1 MIEVINIKKLSTSG
15 KEEIMLAIKPFILN
29 TLCQNEIEPDFFNYL
44 LNSNK
49 SKKSDYLFVSYDKI
63 NHTFKKSSRKRYS
76 ISTKLSSSMK
86 YRKKTTKRKDTSFI
100 RNNNR
105 NNSSNL
111 GSIRGFGLV
120 QKIKDYYY
128 IHILCRGISK
138 NGLRYSSIKDS
149 GGDLLKEISSHAIN
163 NGINTI
169 KLNALP
175 NVILYYKRFGYK
187 LSTKEQTEAMD
198 NFAEL
203 LKNSRFENNFYEFLE
218 EYNTEYDKKEP
229 INQYYNI
236 MIRGN
241 PKKHAGTATKIES
254 DGILMTLNL
263 K

>member
-1 MIEVINIKKLSTSG
+1 MIEVINIKDLSTSG

-44 LNSNK
+44 LNS
-49 SKKSDYLFVSYDKI
+49 KKSDYLFVSYDKM
-63 NHTFKKSSRKRYS
+63 NPKFKKTSRKSYS

-86 YRKKTTKRKDTSFI
+86 YRKKTKKRKDTQTSFI

-105 NNSSNL
+105 NNSLNL

-128 IHILCRGISK
+128 IHILCRGISR

-149 GGDLLKEISSHAIN
+149 GSDLLKKISSHARN

-175 NVILYYKRFGYK
+175 NVILYYIRFDYK
-187 LSTKEQTEAMD
+187 LSTPEQTHAMD

-218 EYNTEYDKKEP
+218 EYNNNYDIKEP

-263 K
+263 

>member
-1 MIEVINIKKLSTSG
+1 MIEVINIKDLSPSG
-15 KEEIMLAIKPFILN
+15 KEEIMLAIKPFVLN
-29 TLCQNEIEPDFFNYL
+29 TICQNEIEPDFFNYL
-44 LNSNK
+44 LNS
-49 SKKSDYLFVSYDKI
+49 KKSDYLFVSYDKI
-63 NHTFKKSSRKRYS
+63 NPMFKKSSRKSYS

-100 RNNNR
+100 RNTSS
-105 NNSSNL
+105 NNSLNI

-128 IHILCRGISK
+128 IHILCRGISR

-149 GGDLLKEISSHAIN
+149 GSDLLKKISSHAIN

-187 LSTKEQTEAMD
+187 LSTPEQTEAMD

-203 LKNSRFENNFYEFLE
+203 LLKNLSFKNNFYEFLE
-218 EYNTEYDKKEP
+218 EYNNNYDKKEP

-263 K
+263 

>member
-1 MIEVINIKKLSTSG
+1 MIEVINIKDLSPSG
-15 KEEIMLAIKPFILN
+15 KEEIMLAIKPFVLN
-29 TLCQNEIEPDFFNYL
+29 TICQNEIETDFFNYL
-44 LNSNK
+44 LN

-63 NHTFKKSSRKRYS
+63 NPKIKKSSRKSYS

-100 RNNNR
+100 RNTSS
-105 NNSSNL
+105 NNSLNI

-120 QKIKDYYY
+120 KKIKDYYY
-128 IHILCRGISK
+128 IHILCRGISR

-149 GGDLLKEISSHAIN
+149 GSDLLKKISSHAIN

-187 LSTKEQTEAMD
+187 LSTPEQTQSMD
-198 NFAEL
+198 SFAEL
-203 LKNSRFENNFYEFLE
+203 LKKSPFKNNFYEFLE
-218 EYNTEYDKKEP
+218 EYNNNYDKKEP

-263 K
+263 

>member
-1 MIEVINIKKLSTSG
+1 MIEVINIKDLSTSG

-44 LNSNK
+44 LNS
-49 SKKSDYLFVSYDKI
+49 KKSDYLFVSYDKI
-63 NHTFKKSSRKRYS
+63 NPTFKKSSRKSYS

-86 YRKKTTKRKDTSFI
+86 YRKKTKKRKDTQTSFI

-105 NNSSNL
+105 NNSLNL

-128 IHILCRGISK
+128 IHILCRGISR

-149 GGDLLKEISSHAIN
+149 GSDLLKKISSHARN

-175 NVILYYKRFGYK
+175 NVILYYKRFDYK
-187 LSTKEQTEAMD
+187 LSTPEQTHAMD

-218 EYNTEYDKKEP
+218 EYNNNYDKKEP

-263 K
+263 

>member
-1 MIEVINIKKLSTSG
+1 MIEVINIKDLSTSG

-44 LNSNK
+44 LNS
-49 SKKSDYLFVSYDKI
+49 KKSDYLFVSYDKM
-63 NHTFKKSSRKRYS
+63 NPKFKKTSRKSYS

-86 YRKKTTKRKDTSFI
+86 YRKKTKKRKDTQTSFI

-105 NNSSNL
+105 NNSLNL

-128 IHILCRGISK
+128 IHILCRGISR

-149 GGDLLKEISSHAIN
+149 GSDLLKKISSHARN

-187 LSTKEQTEAMD
+187 LSTPEQTEAMD

-203 LKNSRFENNFYEFLE
+203 LLKNLSFKNNFYEFLE
-218 EYNTEYDKKEP
+218 EYNNNYDKKEP

-263 K
+263 

>member
-1 MIEVINIKKLSTSG
+1 MIEVINIKDLSPSG
-15 KEEIMLAIKPFILN
+15 KEEIMLAIKPFVLN
-29 TLCQNEIEPDFFNYL
+29 TICQNEIEPDFFNYL
-44 LNSNK
+44 LNS
-49 SKKSDYLFVSYDKI
+49 KKSDYLFVSYDKI
-63 NHTFKKSSRKRYS
+63 NPMFKKSSRKSYS

-100 RNNNR
+100 RNTSS
-105 NNSSNL
+105 NNSLNI

-128 IHILCRGISK
+128 IHILCRGISR

-149 GGDLLKEISSHAIN
+149 GSDLLKKISSHAIN

-187 LSTKEQTEAMD
+187 LSTPEQTQSMD
-198 NFAEL
+198 SFAEL
-203 LKNSRFENNFYEFLE
+203 LKKSPFKNNFYEFLE
-218 EYNTEYDKKEP
+218 EYNNNYDKKEP

-263 K
+263 

>member
-1 MIEVINIKKLSTSG
+1 MIEVINLKDLSTSG

-44 LNSNK
+44 LNS
-49 SKKSDYLFVSYDKI
+49 KKSDYLFVSYDKM
-63 NHTFKKSSRKRYS
+63 NPKFKKTSRKSYS

-86 YRKKTTKRKDTSFI
+86 YRKKTKKRKDTQTSFI

-105 NNSSNL
+105 NNSLNL

-128 IHILCRGISK
+128 IHILCRGISR

-149 GGDLLKEISSHAIN
+149 GSDLLKKISSHARN

-175 NVILYYKRFGYK
+175 NVILYYKRFDYK
-187 LSTKEQTEAMD
+187 LSTPEQTHAMD

-218 EYNTEYDKKEP
+218 EYNNNYDKKEP

-263 K
+263 

>member
-1 MIEVINIKKLSTSG
+1 MIEVINLKDLSTSG

-44 LNSNK
+44 LNS
-49 SKKSDYLFVSYDKI
+49 KKSDYLFVSYDKI
-63 NHTFKKSSRKRYS
+63 NPMFKKSSRKSYS
-76 ISTKLSSSMK
+76 ISAKLSSSMK
-86 YRKKTTKRKDTSFI
+86 YRNKTTKRKDTSFI
-100 RNNNR
+100 RNTSS
-105 NNSSNL
+105 NNSLNI

-120 QKIKDYYY
+120 KKIKDYYY
-128 IHILCRGISK
+128 IHILCRGISR

-149 GGDLLKEISSHAIN
+149 GSDLLKKISSHAIN

-187 LSTKEQTEAMD
+187 LSTPEQTHAM
-198 NFAEL
+198 NEFAEL
-203 LKNSRFENNFYEFLE
+203 LKKSPFKNNFYEFLE
-218 EYNTEYDKKEP
+218 EYNNNYDKKEP

-263 K
+263 

>member
-1 MIEVINIKKLSTSG
+1 MIEVINIKDLSPSG
-15 KEEIMLAIKPFILN
+15 KEEIMLAIKPFVLN
-29 TLCQNEIEPDFFNYL
+29 TICQNEIEPDFFNYL
-44 LNSNK
+44 LNS
-49 SKKSDYLFVSYDKI
+49 KKSDYLFVSYDKI
-63 NHTFKKSSRKRYS
+63 NPMFKKSSRKSYS

-100 RNNNR
+100 RNTSS
-105 NNSSNL
+105 NNSLNI

-128 IHILCRGISK
+128 IHILCRGISR

-149 GGDLLKEISSHAIN
+149 GSDLLKKISSHAIN

-187 LSTKEQTEAMD
+187 LSTPEQTHAM
-198 NFAEL
+198 NEFAEL
-203 LKNSRFENNFYEFLE
+203 LKKSPFKNNFYEFLE
-218 EYNTEYDKKEP
+218 EYNNNYDKKEP

-263 K
+263 

>member
-1 MIEVINIKKLSTSG
+1 MIEVINIKDLSPSG
-15 KEEIMLAIKPFILN
+15 KEEIMLAIKPFVLN
-29 TLCQNEIEPDFFNYL
+29 TICQNEIEPDFFNYL
-44 LNSNK
+44 LNS
-49 SKKSDYLFVSYDKI
+49 KKSDYLFVSYDKI
-63 NHTFKKSSRKRYS
+63 NPTFKKSSRKSYS

-100 RNNNR
+100 RNTSS
-105 NNSSNL
+105 NNSLNI

-128 IHILCRGISK
+128 IHILCRGISR

-149 GGDLLKEISSHAIN
+149 GSDLLKKISSHAIN

-187 LSTKEQTEAMD
+187 LSTPEQTQSMD
-198 NFAEL
+198 SFAEL
-203 LKNSRFENNFYEFLE
+203 LKKSPFKNNFYEFLE
-218 EYNTEYDKKEP
+218 EYNNNYDKKEP

-263 K
+263 

>member
-1 MIEVINIKKLSTSG
+1 MIEVINIKDLSPSG
-15 KEEIMLAIKPFILN
+15 KEEIMLAIKPFVLN
-29 TLCQNEIEPDFFNYL
+29 TICQNEIEPDFFNYL
-44 LNSNK
+44 LNS
-49 SKKSDYLFVSYDKI
+49 KKSDYLFVSYDKI
-63 NHTFKKSSRKRYS
+63 NPMFKKSSRKSYS

-100 RNNNR
+100 RNTSS
-105 NNSSNL
+105 NNSLNI

-128 IHILCRGISK
+128 IHILCRGISR

-149 GGDLLKEISSHAIN
+149 GSDLLKKISSHAIN

-187 LSTKEQTEAMD
+187 LSTPEQTQSMD
-198 NFAEL
+198 SFAEL
-203 LKNSRFENNFYEFLE
+203 LKKSPFKNNFYEFLE
-218 EYNTEYDKKEP
+218 EYNNNYDKKEP

-241 PKKHAGTATKIES
+241 LKKHAGTATKIES

-263 K
+263 